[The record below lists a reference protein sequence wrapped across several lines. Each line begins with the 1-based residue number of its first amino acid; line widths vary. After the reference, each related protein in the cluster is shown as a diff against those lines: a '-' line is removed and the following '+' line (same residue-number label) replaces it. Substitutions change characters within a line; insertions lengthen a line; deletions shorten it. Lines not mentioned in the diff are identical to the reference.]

1 MNNPVQE
8 EQAMKVVILWGIED
22 SGVFNRICL
31 QQESSGPNVLKDI
44 DVDLLFRSSGE
55 IGEILGA
62 IEQQIKEKFPD
73 VEVAFEHD
81 PFVGGCPL

>member
-1 MNNPVQE
+1 
-8 EQAMKVVILWGIED
+8 MKVVILWGIED
-22 SGVFNRICL
+22 SGFFNRICL

-44 DVDLLFRSSGE
+44 DVDLLFRYSGE

-73 VEVAFEHD
+73 VEVEFEYD